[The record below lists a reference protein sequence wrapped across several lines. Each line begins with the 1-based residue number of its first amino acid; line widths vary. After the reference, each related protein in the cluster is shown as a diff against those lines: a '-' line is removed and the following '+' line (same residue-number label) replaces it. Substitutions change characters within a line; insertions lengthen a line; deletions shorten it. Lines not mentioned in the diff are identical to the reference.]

1 MSYSKY
7 FALAGMT
14 APARVGVEPD
24 DAHVYSVSMDGS
36 LIEGCMFSE
45 ACWFVK
51 PFSRESFFK
60 HDSDELLVF
69 IGSDPNDPENL
80 NSEIELSIENDK
92 LTFNRTS
99 IVFVPAQTAHGRIK
113 VKNVTKPVFHY
124 TCHMNKD
131 KYEEIPAVATA
142 PKGTY
147 ANNRIEKYA
156 PVDGKLPEAPPGFLT
171 LLLWIDG
178 RKLSGAPYMEA
189 VWFLTSNDTGPVE
202 HTHDFDEFIGFV
214 GTDTEKPE
222 ELGAEITFFI
232 GGEAVTV
239 TKSCIVYIPRGIRH
253 SPILVPTLDRP
264 VIHFSGGNGGD
275 YLRKGTQLPGFS
287 TPSGS

>member
-24 DAHVYSVSMDGS
+24 DAHVHSVSMDGS

-51 PFSRESFFK
+51 PFGRESFFK

-99 IVFVPAQTAHGRIK
+99 IVFVPAHTAHGRIK

-124 TCHMNKD
+124 TCHINTD

-147 ANNRIEKYA
+147 AHNRIEKYA

-178 RKLSGAPYMEA
+178 KKLAGAPYMEA
-189 VWFLTSNDTGPVE
+189 VWFLTSNDTGPEE

-214 GTDTEKPE
+214 GTDAEKPE
-222 ELGAEITFFI
+222 ELGAEIIFFI

-253 SPILVPTLDRP
+253 SPILVPTLERP

-275 YLRKGTQLPGFS
+275 YLRKGS
-287 TPSGS
+287 DN

>member
-14 APARVGVEPD
+14 GPTPVRLDPD
-24 DAHVYSVSMDGS
+24 DAHVHSVTMDNR
-36 LIEGCMFSE
+36 LIKGCMFSD

-69 IGSDPNDPENL
+69 IGSDPHDPENL
-80 NSEIELSIENDK
+80 NCDIELWIENDK

-99 IVFVPAQTAHGRIK
+99 ILFVPGQTAHGRIE
-113 VKNVTKPVFHY
+113 VKNLAKPVFHY
-124 TCHMNKD
+124 TCHLNTD
-131 KYEEIPAVATA
+131 TYLEIPAEATA
-142 PKGTY
+142 PKGMY
-147 ANNRIEKYA
+147 AHNRVEKYA
-156 PVDGKLPEAPPGFLT
+156 PVDGKLPAAPPGFLK

-178 RKLSGAPYMEA
+178 KKLKGAPYMEA
-189 VWFLTSNDTGPVE
+189 VWFLTSNDTGPEE

-214 GTDTEKPE
+214 GTDVEKPE
-222 ELGAEITFFI
+222 ELGAEIKFFL
-232 GGEAVTV
+232 GDEAVTV
-239 TKSCIVYIPRGIRH
+239 TKSCIVYIPRGVKH
-253 SPILVPTLDRP
+253 SPILVPSLDRP

-275 YLRKGTQLPGFS
+275 YLRKGSDQF
-287 TPSGS
+287 